1 MFLPSDNL
9 LMLLI
14 TESVNLTSHKKLNR
28 KHFLLFQT
36 FEEIK
41 SLHLVTAST
50 LGWIS
55 SLQNINCC
63 PAERRAEEREKPGRI
78 KFILL
83 EINQFSTSS
92 PVGCLKAKSKARPA
106 CLWLNTIRYQSKI
119 GIRIF
124 REQTL

>member
-50 LGWIS
+50 FWVGSRLS
-55 SLQNINCC
+55 STSIVAQQMRGVGAAVASHIY
-63 PAERRAEEREKPGRI
+63 
-78 KFILL
+78 ILE
-83 EINQFSTSS
+83 EINQKQLCSWV
-92 PVGCLKAKSKARPA
+92 PVKLCL
-106 CLWLNTIRYQSKI
+106 LI
-119 GIRIF
+119 G
-124 REQTL
+124 